1 MLVVMQEMQ
10 DERDV
15 GLMPGQGGFP
25 GERNACPLQYSCL
38 GNPMDRGAGRATVHE
53 AAKSWTQL
61 SWYLSFVSMV
71 HRRVNIMGNILLL
84 IEFNNKRSLEVYG
97 YVPFCLFT
105 RMFIKD

>member
-1 MLVVMQEMQ
+1 MLVVMQETQ
-10 DERDV
+10 DEREM
-15 GLMPGQGGFP
+15 GSMPGQREST

-38 GNPMDRGAGRATVHE
+38 GNLMHRGAGRATVHE

-71 HRRVNIMGNILLL
+71 QRRVNIMGNILLL

>member
-25 GERNACPLQYSCL
+25 GERNACPVQYSCL

-61 SWYLSFVSMV
+61 SWSLSFISMV
-71 HRRVNIMGNILLL
+71 QRRVNEMGSILLT
-84 IEFNNKRSLEVYG
+84 EFNNKRSLEVYR
-97 YVPFCLFT
+97 YFPFCLFT